1 MVSVA
6 AGKEDFM
13 NYIYKMSRAMFYET
27 LIDARKSKM
36 SIEDYVTAIFGLR
49 GKCVKVEVF

>member
-13 NYIYKMSRAMFYET
+13 NYIYKMSRRMFIET
-27 LIDARKSKM
+27 LVDAKKSKM
-36 SIEDYVTAIFGLR
+36 SIEDYVAATFGLR
-49 GKCVKVEVF
+49 GKCVKVEAV